1 MEISHVCHH
10 SQHTLDSKN
19 REVRL
24 LTQKSNWQ
32 GHTVCRAAAQNPL
45 ITLPLIG
52 ICLGI
57 AGVSLVAGITFRAAL
72 LGAAV
77 AVALPVALIILL
89 SIIRGATK

>member
-1 MEISHVCHH
+1 MKISHVY
-10 SQHTLDSKN
+10 SQAIIDSQKQGK
-19 REVRL
+19 L
-24 LTQKSNWQ
+24 LTQKSTWQ
-32 GHTVCRAAAQNPL
+32 GHSVCRGAVGNNPI

-77 AVALPVALIILL
+77 AVALPVALIVFL
-89 SIIRGATK
+89 SVIGRAAK

>member
-1 MEISHVCHH
+1 MAVSKIAHH
-10 SQHTLDSKN
+10 SISLDSEK
-19 REVRL
+19 REAKPQS
-24 LTQKSNWQ
+24 QKSNWQ
-32 GHTVCRAAAQNPL
+32 GHSVCREAVKNPI

-77 AVALPVALIILL
+77 AVALPVALVILL
-89 SIIRGATK
+89 SMVRRSTI